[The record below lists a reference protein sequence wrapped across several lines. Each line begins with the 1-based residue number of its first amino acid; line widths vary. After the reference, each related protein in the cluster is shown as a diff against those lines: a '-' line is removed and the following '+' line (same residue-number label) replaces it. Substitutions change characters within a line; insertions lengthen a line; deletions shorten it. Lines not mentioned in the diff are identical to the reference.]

1 MWNKSLSIISLVLK
15 LVKQFYV
22 YVKLTFRLSERNDIC
37 VSHQVAEDPGSVLAC
52 TLSSSECGSHDS
64 IYRKY
69 RYIVFDI
76 DTSYRIVGK
85 ISNFS
90 IYRDILR
97 QKFLFL
103 LLHYQNNVN
112 KRRKRQ
118 TNQSKLTI
126 CLLYTS
132 PSPRDRQ
139 KSRMPSSA

>member
-1 MWNKSLSIISLVLK
+1 
-15 LVKQFYV
+15 
-22 YVKLTFRLSERNDIC
+22 
-37 VSHQVAEDPGSVLAC
+37 VAEDPGSVLAC

-126 CLLYTS
+126 VS
-132 PSPRDRQ
+132 
-139 KSRMPSSA
+139 